1 MPGVGDMSV
10 ERLERT
16 IDLVVGGVKMATV
29 TIFLLRKEYK
39 APADALN
46 EHLEQNQIPIGEN
59 RFATL
64 YVKKSP
70 DSAPAWAGF
79 FRNQVDESLLGTVKS
94 TSAVLFIS
102 IDTRTFALTFGHGR
116 FLLKPECY
124 EERFGLLA
132 TVNSVRPD
140 ALRSID
146 TRAFV
151 DDQNA
156 RVQTGQEAS
165 AYEFGIDIERDLVR
179 AIVGKPTDPALGSRL
194 AGTDSLTASAD
205 VDISNVS
212 VLLKKYLQAYN
223 STSYKSTFPWID
235 QIRQVRRDSK
245 LWERLDSEL
254 ITIIK
259 QAWQTNGVS
268 DKCWLSLPD
277 IVEWA
282 DIDGFKFTNSKKEG
296 VSTDVHLPGFVHT
309 HDKDKLSID
318 YLKSHFAMAV
328 NTEERVIAR
337 WPVYRCIQCEFD
349 LDDKSYVL
357 SAGTWF
363 EIDKNFVGSIEKFY
377 KTIPTFPEKTL
388 VYNHQN
394 EGKYNEALAASDSSR
409 WCLMDR
415 KLLQVGGVHDKIE
428 FCDVYGK
435 NTLFHIKHYG
445 SSSVLGHL
453 FNQGL
458 VSGELLK
465 SHPDVVNLANEK
477 LDKAHK
483 LGLANSVPR
492 DVSAYSIVF
501 GIISQSNKPGLHLPF
516 FSKVVLKSCTTKL
529 RDLGYKVLIGKIECD
544 PSVLVKK
551 VAPTK

>member
-1 MPGVGDMSV
+1 
-10 ERLERT
+10 
-16 IDLVVGGVKMATV
+16 MATV

-39 APADALN
+39 TPADALS
-46 EHLEQNQIPIGEN
+46 EQLKAHQIPMGDN
-59 RFATL
+59 RVATL

-70 DSAPAWAGF
+70 DKAPAWAIF
-79 FRNQVDESLLGTVKS
+79 FNDQVAPSLFGTVKS
-94 TSAVLFIS
+94 TSAVLFVS
-102 IDTRTFALTFGHGR
+102 VDTRIFVLTFGHGR

-124 EERFGLLA
+124 EERFGLLV

-140 ALRSID
+140 ALRSMD

-151 DDQNA
+151 DDQNS
-156 RVQTGQEAS
+156 RVQTGQDAS
-165 AYEFGIDIERDLVR
+165 PYEFGIDIERDLVR
-179 AIVGKPTDPALGSRL
+179 AIVGKPADTSLGSRL
-194 AGTDSLTASAD
+194 AGTDSLTANVD
-205 VDISNVS
+205 VDISNIAA
-212 VLLKKYLQAYN
+212 LLRKYLNAYN

-235 QIRQVRRDSK
+235 QIRQVRKDSK
-245 LWERLDSEL
+245 LWQRLDAEL
-254 ITIIK
+254 ITIVK
-259 QAWQTNGVS
+259 QAWQTNGLS

-277 IVEWA
+277 IVEWS
-282 DIDGFKFTNSKKEG
+282 DIHGFKFTNSKKEG

-309 HDKDKLSID
+309 HDKDRLSID

-328 NTEERVIAR
+328 NTEERVIER

-349 LDDKSYVL
+349 LNGKNYVL
-357 SAGTWF
+357 SAGVWF
-363 EIDKNFVGSIEKFY
+363 EVDKSFVGSIEAFY
-377 KTIPTFPEKTL
+377 KTIPSFSEKAL
-388 VYNHQN
+388 IYNHKN
-394 EGKYNEALAASDSSR
+394 EGAYNEALAASDPGR

-465 SHPDVVNLANEK
+465 SHPALVDLANQK
-477 LDKAHK
+477 LDKAHNLK
-483 LGLANSVPR
+483 LAQSVPR
-492 DVSAYSIVF
+492 DVSTYSIVY
-501 GIISQSNKPGLHLPF
+501 GIISQSSKPGLHLPF

-529 RDLGYKVLIGKIECD
+529 RDLGYKVLIQKIECD
-544 PSVLVKK
+544 PSVLIKK
-551 VAPTK
+551 VAPVK